1 MTCSASATE
10 SHGGQVVGGGS
21 SSHWPGEASDWQKKC
36 PGLEPPQ
43 GCGVE
48 LVQIGRLQ
56 LRLLWQS
63 KAIIRKQ
70 LGRPSLAQIS
80 SPVVEPFHQPCELGS
95 SSVMLLCVAQGPPSV
110 AAQAVRAVLWAALTI
125 PTQPAVV
132 SLLVVGGGSGS
143 YELCHSRQRHHRAG
157 RSLSG
162 AVRR

>member
-1 MTCSASATE
+1 
-10 SHGGQVVGGGS
+10 
-21 SSHWPGEASDWQKKC
+21 
-36 PGLEPPQ
+36 LEPPQ

-63 KAIIRKQ
+63 KAIIREQ

-132 SLLVVGGGSGS
+132 SLLALLGAAAAATSCATAASAIIALVDLYQELYGGDTTP
-143 YELCHSRQRHHRAG
+143 A
-157 RSLSG
+157 
-162 AVRR
+162 